1 MKCFTKPS
9 IIDQQNFTIEELA
22 TTYGD
27 VRLELNKLTS
37 IDHPNIVQFLG
48 LCVIS
53 FSFVLEW
60 AHKGDLEQIIGK
72 YQHAEF
78 PICPD
83 TVATTLAQVNL
94 IMCMH
99 VCNYII
105 I

>member
-1 MKCFTKPS
+1 MKCYTKPS
-9 IIDQQNFTIEELA
+9 IIDQQDFTIEELA

-60 AHKGDLEQIIGK
+60 AHKGDLEQIIDK

-78 PICPD
+78 PIRPD